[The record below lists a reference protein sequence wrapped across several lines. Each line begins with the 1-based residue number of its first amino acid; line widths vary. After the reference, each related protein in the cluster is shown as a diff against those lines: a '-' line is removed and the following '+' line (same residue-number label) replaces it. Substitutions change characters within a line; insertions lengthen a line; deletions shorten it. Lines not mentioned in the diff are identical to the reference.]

1 MKLKNQKI
9 SRNIS
14 FNLDELEEFDQIVG
28 YGNRSETISEMI
40 RDFVAQHNQQ
50 QELNNHQIVGY
61 GNRSETIKNL
71 TIKNQESK
79 K

>member
-14 FNLDELEEFDQIVG
+14 FNLDELEEFDRIVG
-28 YGNRSETISEMI
+28 YGNRSETISELI
-40 RDFVAQHNQQ
+40 RDFVAQQN
-50 QELNNHQIVGY
+50 NNHQIVGY